1 MTIKVT
7 IVVPDRYGTIGE
19 EGLEILGEEVGNCWI
34 WNFEKRKTYLSKVPI
49 FSNQVPVPSTAAI
62 WVMLGYLSIG
72 TVMFAEWEVIV
83 VIVVVMMVV
92 MSYVSIVI
100 ALHAYEICVE
110 VYCAWHRNWL
120 WR

>member
-1 MTIKVT
+1 M
-7 IVVPDRYGTIGE
+7 
-19 EGLEILGEEVGNCWI
+19 LGEEVGNCPNEI
-34 WNFEKRKTYLSKVPI
+34 LRKEKPVISKVPI

-83 VIVVVMMVV
+83 VVMMVV

-100 ALHAYEICVE
+100 ALYAHEICVE
-110 VYCAWHRNWL
+110 VYCT
-120 WR
+120 